1 MEQTLHPRRRIAIV
15 GATSGIGLATAE
27 LLRARGH
34 AVLAIG
40 RDPAKLDALARSA
53 DSAAGTGSLV
63 VGRAD
68 GGNHDALRALLQTH
82 APIDDLVIAASG
94 GKGAGP
100 FAGLALDELRAGF
113 EQKFWVHLT
122 TLQAALDGLAP
133 DASITLITA
142 VSART
147 AMPGTSGLAAINGA
161 LETMVPILARE
172 LAPRRVNAISPG
184 IIDTPWWNGVP
195 EDARGEIFAAYAAS
209 TPLGRVG
216 AAPEVA
222 HAIAFVVENR
232 YVTGSVLEVAGGF
245 QVV

>member
-1 MEQTLHPRRRIAIV
+1 MEQTLHLQRRIAVV
-15 GATSGIGLATAE
+15 GATSGIGRAAAE

-40 RDPAKLDALARSA
+40 RDPAKLDALARAA
-53 DSAAGTGSLV
+53 DSAAAAGSLV

-68 GGNHDALRALLQTH
+68 GADGDAVRALLHTH

-142 VSART
+142 ISART
-147 AMPGTSGLAAINGA
+147 AAPGTSGLAAINGA

-184 IIDTPWWNGVP
+184 IIDTPWWAGVP
-195 EDARGEIFAAYAAS
+195 EPARGEIFAAYAAS

-216 AAPEVA
+216 EAHEVA

-232 YVTGSVLEVAGGF
+232 YVTGSVLEVAGGY
-245 QVV
+245 QMV